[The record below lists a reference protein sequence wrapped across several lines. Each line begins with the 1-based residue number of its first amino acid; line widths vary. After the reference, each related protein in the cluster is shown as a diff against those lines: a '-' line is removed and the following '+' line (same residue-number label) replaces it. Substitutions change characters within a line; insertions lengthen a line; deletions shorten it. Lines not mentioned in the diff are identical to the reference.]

1 MCEEA
6 VLSFTKPEKF
16 ETVSNEN
23 RFSLFNVI
31 NETDHMGKRTSVT
44 ETVSKPK
51 RKELEQLVVDFLT
64 KNKDKQFNYKQI
76 AAALNVRGEEGRRV
90 LIKALDRLRDYDV
103 LLETSRGRYRLNNR
117 GLILEGRF
125 ERRSNGK
132 NFFVPDDDANIIYIP
147 ERNSKHAMNG
157 DRVRVQLLAKRKR
170 ADTEGA
176 VVEILE
182 RAQTRFVGVLEVQ
195 KYFAFLVMDS
205 KFLANDIFIPTDEL
219 NGAGNGD
226 KVLVEIVEWPEK
238 ANNPVGKVIDVLG
251 RPGDNTTEM
260 HAILAQYGLPYS
272 YPGDVEK
279 AAERILEKID
289 GKEIARREDF
299 RDVFT
304 ITIDPKDAKD
314 FDDALSL
321 REISPTLWEVGVHIA
336 DVTHYV
342 RQGDIIDKEAEKRA
356 TSVYLV
362 DRTIPML
369 PERLSNG
376 LCSLRPK
383 EDKLCFSVVFELDE
397 QAEIKKSRIV
407 RTVINSDSRLTYE
420 EAQTVIETGKGDFS
434 SEILVMN
441 SLARKLREKRF
452 ANGAINFERYEVK
465 FNLDEKGK
473 PLGVYFKE
481 SKEANH
487 LIEEFMLLA
496 NRTVAEFIGKVPK
509 GKHAKAFVYRIH
521 DIPDSEKLDTLNAFI
536 LRFGHKIKTEGNK
549 VEVAKSINSLLDKV
563 QGRPEEN
570 LVETIA
576 IRTMSKA
583 VYSTKN
589 VGHYGLA
596 FDYYTHFTSP
606 IRRYPDMM
614 VHRLLERYLDGG
626 RSVDQAEL
634 EMECKHSSDMEQVA
648 ANAER
653 DSIKYKQVEFMADKI
668 GKVYDGVVSG
678 ITEWGIYVEINENKC
693 EGMIPI
699 RELDDDFYELDEKNY
714 RLVGRRTKREY
725 RLGQPVSIR
734 VAKANLERKQL
745 DFVLA

>member
-1 MCEEA
+1 MSRKTNTSSTE
-6 VLSFTKPEKF
+6 SKPRKKE
-16 ETVSNEN
+16 
-23 RFSLFNVI
+23 LI
-31 NETDHMGKRTSVT
+31 TSVT
-44 ETVSKPK
+44 
-51 RKELEQLVVDFLT
+51 QFLT
-64 KNKDKQFNYKQI
+64 ENNDKQYNYKQI
-76 AAALNVRGEEGRRV
+76 AAAINVRGEEGRRQLVKV
-90 LIKALDRLRDYDV
+90 LDKLRDEDL
-103 LLETSRGRYRLNNR
+103 LLETSRGRYRINNR
-117 GLILEGRF
+117 GLMLEGRF

-170 ADTEGA
+170 AETEGT

-182 RAQTRFVGVLEVQ
+182 HTQSRFVGVLEVQ
-195 KYFAFLVMDS
+195 KHFAFLVMDS
-205 KFLANDIFIPTDEL
+205 KYLSNDIFIPKEDL

-226 KVLVEIVEWPEK
+226 KVVVEIVEWPEK

-251 RPGDNTTEM
+251 KPGQNDTEM
-260 HAILAQYGLPYS
+260 HAILAQYDLPYK
-272 YPGDVEK
+272 YPAEVEQY
-279 AAERILEKID
+279 AEKISD
-289 GKEIARREDF
+289 KISQEEIAKREDF

-321 REISPTLWEVGVHIA
+321 RQLSPREWEVGVHIA

-342 RQGDIIDKEAEKRA
+342 KPGDLVDREAVNRA

-376 LCSLRPK
+376 LCSLRPQ
-383 EDKLCFSVVFELDE
+383 EEKLCFSVIFTLNDK
-397 QAEIKKSRIV
+397 AEIKQSRIV
-407 RTVINSDSRLTYE
+407 RTVIKSDSRLTYE
-420 EAQTVIETGKGDFS
+420 DAQAVIETGKGDFS
-434 SEILVMN
+434 SEILKMN
-441 SLARKLREKRF
+441 DLAILLRERRF
-452 ANGAINFERYEVK
+452 ADGAINFERYEVK

-496 NRTVAEFIGKVPK
+496 NKAVAEAIGRVPK
-509 GKHAKAFVYRIH
+509 GKKARTFVYRIH
-521 DIPDSEKLDTLNAFI
+521 DIPDPEKLDTLNSFI
-536 LRFGHKIKTEGNK
+536 LRFGHKIKPEGSK
-549 VEVAKSINSLLDKV
+549 TEVAKSINALLDKV

-570 LVETIA
+570 LIETIA

-583 VYSTKN
+583 IYSTKN

-614 VHRLLERYLDGG
+614 VHRLLEHYLAGG
-626 RSVDQAEL
+626 KSANQGEL
-634 EMECKHSSDMEQVA
+634 EEECKHCSQMEQVA
-648 ANAER
+648 SNAER
-653 DSIKYKQVEFMADKI
+653 DSIKYKQVEFMSDKI
-668 GKVYDGVVSG
+668 GKVYDGVISG
-678 ITEWGIYVEINENKC
+678 ITEWGLYVEINENKC

-725 RLGQPVSIR
+725 RLGQPVSIQ
-734 VAKANLERKQL
+734 VARANLDRKQL
-745 DFVLA
+745 DFTFA

>member
-1 MCEEA
+1 MSKKVTDVSSA
-6 VLSFTKPEKF
+6 TKPKKKDI
-16 ETVSNEN
+16 SI
-23 RFSLFNVI
+23 SI
-31 NETDHMGKRTSVT
+31 I
-44 ETVSKPK
+44 
-51 RKELEQLVVDFLT
+51 DFLT
-64 KNKDKQFNYKQI
+64 ENNDKQFNYRQI

-90 LIKALDRLRDYDV
+90 LVKVLDKLRDEEM
-103 LLETSRGRYRLNNR
+103 LLETSRGRYRINNR
-117 GLILEGRF
+117 GLMLDGRF

-170 ADTEGA
+170 AETEGA

-182 RAQTRFVGVLEVQ
+182 HTQSRFVGVLDVQ
-195 KYFAFLVMDS
+195 KHFAFLVMDS
-205 KFLANDIFIPTDEL
+205 KFLSNDIFIPNEDL
-219 NGAGNGD
+219 NGAKNGD
-226 KVLVEIVEWPEK
+226 KVVVEIVEWPEK
-238 ANNPVGKVIDVLG
+238 ANNPVGKVIDILG
-251 RPGDNTTEM
+251 KPGQNDTEM
-260 HAILAQYGLPYS
+260 HAILAQYDLPYK
-272 YPGDVEK
+272 YPEAVVQYAEK
-279 AAERILEKID
+279 ISERIDE
-289 GKEIARREDF
+289 KEIAKREDF

-321 REISPTLWEVGVHIA
+321 RQLSPNQWEVGVHIA

-342 RQGDIIDKEAEKRA
+342 RPGDPVDREAETRA

-376 LCSLRPK
+376 LCSLRPQ
-383 EDKLCFSVVFELDE
+383 EEKLCFSVIFTLNEK
-397 QAEIKKSRIV
+397 AEIKKSRIV
-407 RTVINSDSRLTYE
+407 RTVIKSDSRLAYE
-420 EAQTVIETGKGDFS
+420 DAQTVIETGKGDFS
-434 SEILVMN
+434 SEILQLN
-441 SLARKLREKRF
+441 DFAKQLREKRF
-452 ANGAINFERYEVK
+452 SNGAINFERYEVK

-496 NRTVAEFIGKVPK
+496 NKAVAEAVGRVDK
-509 GKHAKAFVYRIH
+509 GKKAKTFVYRIH
-521 DIPDSEKLDTLNAFI
+521 DVPDPEKLDTLNTFI
-536 LRFGHKIKTEGNK
+536 LRFGHKIKADGSK
-549 VEVAKSINSLLDKV
+549 VEVAKSINALLDKV

-570 LVETIA
+570 LVETIS

-606 IRRYPDMM
+606 IRRYPDML
-614 VHRLLERYLDGG
+614 VHRLLESYLEGG
-626 RSVDQAEL
+626 KSIDQGSL
-634 EMECKHSSDMEQVA
+634 EEECKHCSQMEQVA
-648 ANAER
+648 SNAER
-653 DSIKYKQVEFMADKI
+653 DSVKYKQVEFMSDKI
-668 GKVYDGVVSG
+668 GKVYDGVISG
-678 ITEWGIYVEINENKC
+678 VTEWGIYVEINENKC
-693 EGMIPI
+693 EGMVPI
-699 RELDDDFYELDEKNY
+699 REMDDDFYELDEKNF

-725 RLGQPVSIR
+725 RLGQPVSIQ
-734 VAKANLERKQL
+734 VARANLDRKQL
-745 DFVLA
+745 DFIFA

>member
-1 MCEEA
+1 MR
-6 VLSFTKPEKF
+6 
-16 ETVSNEN
+16 NN
-23 RFSLFNVI
+23 I
-31 NETDHMGKRTSVT
+31 DHMSKKTSVA
-44 ETVSKPK
+44 ESVSKPK
-51 RKELEQLVVDFLT
+51 KKELEQLVVDFLT
-64 KNKDKQFNYKQI
+64 ANKEKQFNYKQI
-76 AAALNVRGEEGRRV
+76 AAAINIRGEEGRRV
-90 LIKALDRLRDYDV
+90 LIKVLDRLRDYDV
-103 LLETSRGRYRLNNR
+103 LLETSRGRYKINNR

-157 DRVRVQLLAKRKR
+157 DRVRVQLLAKRKH
-170 ADTEGA
+170 ADTEG
-176 VVEILE
+176 VVIEILE

-205 KFLANDIFIPTDEL
+205 KFLANDIFIPMDEL
-219 NGAGNGD
+219 NGAKNGD
-226 KVLVEIVEWPEK
+226 KVVVEIVEWPEK

-251 RPGDNTTEM
+251 KPGNNTTEM

-272 YPGDVEK
+272 YPAEVEK
-279 AAERILEKID
+279 AAELIPDKID
-289 GKEIARREDF
+289 KKEIARREDF
-299 RDVFT
+299 RNVFT
-304 ITIDPKDAKD
+304 LTIDPADAKD

-321 REISPTLWEVGVHIA
+321 RKLSPTLWEVGVHIA

-342 RQGDIIDKEAEKRA
+342 KPGDLIDREAERRA
-356 TSVYLV
+356 TSIYLV

-369 PERLSNG
+369 PERLSNV

-383 EDKLCFSVVFELDE
+383 EDKLCFSVIFELDE
-397 QAEIKKSRIV
+397 NAEIKKSRIT
-407 RTVINSDSRLTYE
+407 RTVIHSDVRLTYE
-420 EAQTVIETGKGDFS
+420 EAQAVIETGKGDFS
-434 SEILVMN
+434 SEILVLN
-441 SLARKLREKRF
+441 DLAQKMRERRF

-496 NRTVAEFIGKVPK
+496 NKTVAESIGKVPK
-509 GKHAKAFVYRIH
+509 NKNAKTFVYRIH
-521 DIPDSEKLDTLNAFI
+521 DIPDSEKLDTLNTFI
-536 LRFGHKIKTEGNK
+536 LRFGHKIKTEGSK

-570 LVETIA
+570 LIETIA

-614 VHRLLERYLDGG
+614 VHRLLERYLNGG
-626 RSVDQAEL
+626 SSVDQSEL

-653 DSIKYKQVEFMADKI
+653 DSIKYKQVEFMADKV

-678 ITEWGIYVEINENKC
+678 ITEWGLYVEINENKC

-725 RLGQPVSIR
+725 RLGQPLSIQ
-734 VAKANLERKQL
+734 VARANLERKQL

>member
-1 MCEEA
+1 M
-6 VLSFTKPEKF
+6 SRKT
-16 ETVSNEN
+16 N
-23 RFSLFNVI
+23 
-31 NETDHMGKRTSVT
+31 TSST
-44 ETVSKPK
+44 ESKPRK
-51 RKELEQLVVDFLT
+51 KELITSITQFLT
-64 KNKDKQFNYKQI
+64 ENNDKQYNYKQI
-76 AAALNVRGEEGRRV
+76 AAAINVRSEEGRRQLVKV
-90 LIKALDRLRDYDV
+90 LDKLRDEDL
-103 LLETSRGRYRLNNR
+103 LLETSRGRYRINNR
-117 GLILEGRF
+117 GLMLEGRF

-170 ADTEGA
+170 AETEGT
-176 VVEILE
+176 VVEIL
-182 RAQTRFVGVLEVQ
+182 QHTQSRFVGVLEVQ
-195 KYFAFLVMDS
+195 KHFAFLVMDNKYLS
-205 KFLANDIFIPTDEL
+205 NDIFIPKEDL

-226 KVLVEIVEWPEK
+226 KVVVEIVEWPEK

-251 RPGDNTTEM
+251 KPGQNDTEM
-260 HAILAQYGLPYS
+260 HAILAQYDLPYK
-272 YPGDVEK
+272 YPADVEK
-279 AAERILEKID
+279 YAATISDKISQE
-289 GKEIARREDF
+289 EIAKREDF

-321 REISPTLWEVGVHIA
+321 RQLSPREWEVGVHIA

-342 RQGDIIDKEAEKRA
+342 KPGDLVDREAVNRA

-376 LCSLRPK
+376 LCSLRPQ
-383 EDKLCFSVVFELDE
+383 EEKLCFSVIFNLNDK
-397 QAEIKKSRIV
+397 AEIKKSRIV
-407 RTVINSDSRLTYE
+407 RTVIKSDSRLTYE
-420 EAQTVIETGKGDFS
+420 DAQAVIETGKGDFS
-434 SEILVMN
+434 SEILKMN
-441 SLARKLREKRF
+441 DLAIQLRERRF
-452 ANGAINFERYEVK
+452 ADGAINFERYEVK

-496 NRTVAEFIGKVPK
+496 NKAVAEAIGRVPK
-509 GKHAKAFVYRIH
+509 GKKAQTFVYRIH
-521 DIPDSEKLDTLNAFI
+521 DIPDPEKLDTLNNFI
-536 LRFGHKIKTEGNK
+536 LRFGHKIKPEGSK
-549 VEVAKSINSLLDKV
+549 TEVAKSINALLDKV

-583 VYSTKN
+583 IYSTKN

-614 VHRLLERYLDGG
+614 VHRLLEHYLAGG
-626 RSVDQAEL
+626 KSVNQGEL
-634 EMECKHSSDMEQVA
+634 EEECKHCSQMEQVA
-648 ANAER
+648 SNAER
-653 DSIKYKQVEFMADKI
+653 DSIKYKQVEFMSDKI
-668 GKVYDGVVSG
+668 GKVYDGVISG
-678 ITEWGIYVEINENKC
+678 ITEWGLYVEINENKC

-714 RLVGRRTKREY
+714 RLVGRRSKREY
-725 RLGQPVSIR
+725 RLGQPVSIQ
-734 VAKANLERKQL
+734 VARANLDRKQL
-745 DFVLA
+745 DFTFA

>member
-1 MCEEA
+1 M
-6 VLSFTKPEKF
+6 SKK
-16 ETVSNEN
+16 
-23 RFSLFNVI
+23 I
-31 NETDHMGKRTSVT
+31 NSSEPSGKL
-44 ETVSKPK
+44 KK
-51 RKELEQLVVDFLT
+51 KELEQLVINFLSS
-64 KNKDKQFNYKQI
+64 NNDKQFNYKQI
-76 AAALNVRGEEGRRV
+76 AASLKIKGEEGRRA
-90 LIKALDRLRDYDV
+90 LIKALDKLRDNDV
-103 LLETSRGRYRLNNR
+103 LLETSRGRYRANNR

-132 NFFVPDDDANIIYIP
+132 NFFVPDDDGNIIYIP

-170 ADTEGA
+170 AETEGT
-176 VVEILE
+176 VIEILE
-182 RAQTRFVGVLEVQ
+182 RANNRFVGVLEVQ
-195 KYFAFLVMDS
+195 KHFAFLVMDS
-205 KFLANDIFIPTDEL
+205 KFLANDIFIPTEEL
-219 NGAGNGD
+219 NGAKNGE
-226 KVLVEIVEWPEK
+226 KVVVEIVEWPAK
-238 ANNPVGKVIDVLG
+238 ANNPVGKVVDILG
-251 RPGDNTTEM
+251 APGHNDTEM
-260 HAILAQYGLPYS
+260 HSILAQYDLPYR
-272 YPGDVEK
+272 YPENVEE
-279 AAERILEKID
+279 AANKIPAEIPES
-289 GKEIARREDF
+289 EIAKREDF
-299 RDVFT
+299 RNIFT

-314 FDDALSL
+314 FDDALSIRKL
-321 REISPTLWEVGVHIA
+321 SPTTWEVGVHIA

-342 RQGDIIDKEAEKRA
+342 KPGDIIDKEAENRA
-356 TSVYLV
+356 TSIYLV

-369 PERLSNG
+369 PERLSNN
-376 LCSLRPK
+376 LCSLRPH
-383 EDKLCFSVVFELDE
+383 EDKLCFSVIFDINDK
-397 QAEIKKSRIV
+397 AEVLKHRIA
-407 RTVINSDSRLTYE
+407 RTVVHSDSRLTYE
-420 EAQTVIETGKGDFS
+420 DAQAIIETGKGDFS
-434 SEILVMN
+434 TEILTLN
-441 SLARKLREKRF
+441 SLAQQMRERRF

-481 SKEANH
+481 SKESNH

-496 NRTVAEFIGKVPK
+496 NRTTAETIGKVPK
-509 GKHAKAFVYRIH
+509 NQHAKPFVYRIH
-521 DIPDSEKLDTLNAFI
+521 DVPDPEKLDTLNSFI
-536 LRFGHKIKTEGNK
+536 VRFGHKIKTEGTK
-549 VEVAKSINSLLDKV
+549 IDVAKSINSLLDKV

-583 VYSTKN
+583 IYSTKN

-596 FDYYTHFTSP
+596 FNFYTHFTSP

-614 VHRLLERYLDGG
+614 VHRLLERYLAGG
-626 RSVDQAEL
+626 KGVDQNDL
-634 EMECKHSSDMEQVA
+634 ENECKHCSNMEQIA

-653 DSIKYKQVEFMADKI
+653 DSVKYKQVEFMSDKL

-725 RLGQPVSIR
+725 RLGQPLTIQ
-734 VAKANLERKQL
+734 VARANLERKQL

>member
-1 MCEEA
+1 MSRKATSSSAEN
-6 VLSFTKPEKF
+6 KPRKKE
-16 ETVSNEN
+16 
-23 RFSLFNVI
+23 LI
-31 NETDHMGKRTSVT
+31 TSVT
-44 ETVSKPK
+44 
-51 RKELEQLVVDFLT
+51 RFLT
-64 KNKDKQFNYKQI
+64 QNNDKQYNYKQI
-76 AAALNVRGEEGRRV
+76 AAALNVSGEEGRRQLV
-90 LIKALDRLRDYDV
+90 KVLDRLRDEDV
-103 LLETSRGRYRLNNR
+103 LLESSRGRYRINNR
-117 GLILEGRF
+117 GLMLEGRF

-132 NFFVPDDDANIIYIP
+132 NFFVPDDDANIIYVP

-170 ADTEGA
+170 ADTEGT

-182 RAQTRFVGVLEVQ
+182 HTQSRFVGVLEVQ
-195 KYFAFLVMDS
+195 KHFAFLVMDS
-205 KFLANDIFIPTDEL
+205 KYLSNDIFIPKEDL

-226 KVLVEIVEWPEK
+226 KVVVEIVEWPEK
-238 ANNPVGKVIDVLG
+238 ANNPVGKVIDILG
-251 RPGDNTTEM
+251 KPGHNDTEM
-260 HAILAQYGLPYS
+260 HAILAQYDLPYK
-272 YPGDVEK
+272 YPEEV
-279 AAERILEKID
+279 AQYAEKITD
-289 GKEIARREDF
+289 KIDRNEIARREDF

-304 ITIDPKDAKD
+304 LTIDPKDAKD

-321 REISPTLWEVGVHIA
+321 RQLSPTEWEVGVHIA

-342 RQGDIIDKEAEKRA
+342 KPGDPVDREAETRA

-376 LCSLRPK
+376 LCSLRPQ
-383 EDKLCFSVVFELDE
+383 EEKLCFSVIFTLND
-397 QAEIKKSRIV
+397 QAEIKKSHIA
-407 RTVINSDSRLTYE
+407 RTVIKSDSRLSYE
-420 EAQTVIETGKGDFS
+420 DAQAVIETGKGGFAA
-434 SEILVMN
+434 EILRLN
-441 SLARKLREKRF
+441 ELARQLRERRF
-452 ANGAINFERYEVK
+452 AAGAINFERYEVK

-496 NRTVAEFIGKVPK
+496 NKAVAEAIGRVPK
-509 GKHAKAFVYRIH
+509 GKKARTFVYRVH
-521 DIPDSEKLDTLNAFI
+521 DVPDPEKLDTLNTFI
-536 LRFGHKIKTEGNK
+536 LRFGHKIKPEGSK
-549 VEVAKSINSLLDKV
+549 TEVAKSINALLDKV

-570 LVETIA
+570 LIETIA

-583 VYSTKN
+583 VYSTNN

-614 VHRLLERYLDGG
+614 VHRLLAHYLAGEK
-626 RSVDQAEL
+626 SVDQGPL
-634 EMECKHSSDMEQVA
+634 EEECQHCSQMEQVA

-653 DSIKYKQVEFMADKI
+653 DSIKYKQVEFMSDKI
-668 GKVYDGVVSG
+668 GKVYDGVISG
-678 ITEWGIYVEINENKC
+678 ITEWGLYVEINENKC

-725 RLGQPVSIR
+725 RLGQPATIQ
-734 VAKANLERKQL
+734 VARANLDRKQL
-745 DFVLA
+745 DFTFA